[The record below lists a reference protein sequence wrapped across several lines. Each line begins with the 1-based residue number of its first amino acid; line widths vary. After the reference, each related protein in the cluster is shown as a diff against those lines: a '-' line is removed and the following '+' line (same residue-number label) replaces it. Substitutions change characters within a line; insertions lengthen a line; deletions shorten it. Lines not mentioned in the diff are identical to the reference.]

1 MSRSI
6 ATSFR
11 PHVQDQGAADQTESN
26 ARGHEC
32 DQHCSREDQVTGIT
46 ASRRKIAALL
56 IGVLV
61 GWSVQLSYG
70 RNGGHVTLDVRLS
83 ATAVTWPKLA
93 HRPSGSPT
101 ACADRCHSNAISLT
115 NSI

>member
-1 MSRSI
+1 VSPLGTFVTVSGP
-6 ATSFR
+6 A
-11 PHVQDQGAADQTESN
+11 PV
-26 ARGHEC
+26 ARGWLP
-32 DQHCSREDQVTGIT
+32 QVTGIT
-46 ASRRKIAALL
+46 ASTRKIAALL

-83 ATAVTWPKLA
+83 ATTVPWPKLA

-101 ACADRCHSNAISLT
+101 ACADRCHSNALTLT